1 MAAVMSGAMEFG
13 FVPSET
19 VSALHDLGNWKVR
32 ADAIERLSACVSDL
46 APGGRAALPRINEFV
61 AFLNKLLGDPN
72 FKISLTTLQIW
83 ETLLQKLGK
92 QARPAVEV
100 VVPTLVKKLGDSKS
114 VVKEANMRALNSL
127 YRVLPEDT
135 VHAIFSVYDGG
146 GKFSRERSIP
156 REGPALARLK
166 EDAICAL
173 MRAMLNAD
181 RFPHPDVSN
190 AEIVSRLVAAASANE
205 QGKGFDDSKTDLKRA
220 RATAVEAIA
229 LVHASLGKDET
240 WRLVDN
246 AKNGQGR
253 KECGANL
260 RWQLTT
266 RFEDAR
272 VARLSCEG
280 LIEHC
285 AAAIPPLAA
294 GVKEPIADG
303 GTAKGVKGSSSGS
316 AGSARTAEARVGS
329 SLNLT
334 RRRPA
339 ALSLN
344 ASLDLEPGPPSSS
357 SQRGRLLSKSFGLN
371 SPRGVADGATTRAAS
386 TPSPDHWD
394 EFSSGESSGGS
405 NGALNG
411 PSSRASSRN
420 GGESALGRRAAAA
433 REKAAAA
440 GEKAAGG
447 GVGISGPRATFKTG
461 VAARTGLPGTDGG
474 GRGAKKPGPES
485 EPERPSWLDDVHAAA
500 APVRSKSPPIAGRRA
515 IAAPNS
521 PDSPGKSSAL
531 TGQKLTALKRRQD
544 LNRRSLSRTSSASAL
559 DASDAESDDLAHA
572 GTQPTTRTAGGRRAG
587 QVGAPGPS
595 HSLSRSVPS
604 GAGVGVGVGGG
615 VGGGVSKSGTFSSM
629 MNRSRSREPSPAR
642 GSLAAPRGPGG
653 GGDVGSKD
661 FESGSKGGT
670 FAPGGRKTPTE
681 FGRRGALR
689 QSANGGVDAAG
700 PGVKVGV
707 VDRGSPRK
715 PVGTSGIRSGASTP
729 TRIRSGAS
737 TPTRSRGVADAGA
750 RPLEDGDVE
759 TADLQPLSAPDAAL
773 RKAMA
778 ALATASKAKPKDL
791 DWQAQYEALGNMRRA
806 VVHHSPL
813 VVPAMHNFVL
823 AIIPAIE
830 SLRSATC
837 TLAMKLVREVGQFID
852 SRALEPE
859 LDYLLPTLAKKSGE
873 NTWLGDTAEE
883 IIEDFTRKLT
893 DVRVLAALLPSTK
906 HKNSVVRQKTTW
918 HIEYVLSN
926 ATASTFK
933 GTAANRDLLEKT
945 FVTLIPLCEEGEVN
959 LRALAKRS
967 MCHLHRMLDSAD
979 FDRLLKGLQNEM
991 KAKKVRSVVEKGPPP
1006 LPTSSGGTSRNGFG
1020 TFTPRGRSLNAT
1032 PDRTRPNSRSE
1043 RVDGDLLSQRKFGRR
1058 AGGAAADRQK
1068 DAHAL
1073 DSGRVSPAPLPLA
1086 EPVARKPIAR
1096 GGGGGGGDDGSAK
1109 MMDALRARASIKSS
1123 PQRGPGGSRNG
1134 SPPGGDGGNGGKLLE
1149 ALAPAFVKLKSK
1161 DWTERLDG
1169 LRKLEAVAKRAN
1181 SASFT
1186 ERATTQMFDVMTPT
1200 IGDSNSKVSS
1210 QALETLA
1217 DILPSIRDG
1226 MAPALKTLV
1235 PKLAA
1240 GIGSTNEKVRGAAEE
1255 ACESLVDSV
1264 SPELLAQPF
1273 AHCVTYGVARAKPA
1287 LLHRLAD
1294 VVEAVH
1300 PTKPQLISKHVL
1312 PAAMSTLMNEK
1323 NLEIKAANASLV
1335 ATIARLLGKEA
1346 LLQHA
1351 QAISPAAERKMEQC
1365 LSGK

>member
-1 MAAVMSGAMEFG
+1 MVAVMSGAMEFG

-83 ETLLQKLGK
+83 ETLLEKLGK

-229 LVHASLGKDET
+229 LVRASLGKDET

-272 VARLSCEG
+272 VARLSREG

-285 AAAIPPLAA
+285 AAAAPPLAA
-294 GVKEPIADG
+294 GVKDDG
-303 GTAKGVKGSSSGS
+303 ASASSSS
-316 AGSARTAEARVGS
+316 SSAAAGSARTAGVGS

-344 ASLDLEPGPPSSS
+344 ASLDLEPGSNPSSS
-357 SQRGRLLSKSFGLN
+357 SRGGHSSTLSKSFGLN
-371 SPRGVADGATTRAAS
+371 SPRGVADGGVTRAAS

-405 NGALNG
+405 YGRNG

-433 REKAAAA
+433 REKAAA
-440 GEKAAGG
+440 GAAGG
-447 GVGISGPRATFKTG
+447 ATIRGPRATFKSGGSGG
-461 VAARTGLPGTDGG
+461 VAAKT
-474 GRGAKKPGPES
+474 KKPGP
-485 EPERPSWLDDVHAAA
+485 EPERPSWLDDVHAGA

-515 IAAPNS
+515 VAAPNS
-521 PDSPGKSSAL
+521 PDSPSKSSAL

-544 LNRRSLSRTSSASAL
+544 LNRRSLSRTSSAGAL
-559 DASDAESDDLAHA
+559 DSSA
-572 GTQPTTRTAGGRRAG
+572 
-587 QVGAPGPS
+587 VAPVD
-595 HSLSRSVPS
+595 SLSRSVPS
-604 GAGVGVGVGGG
+604 GAGVGVGGG
-615 VGGGVSKSGTFSSM
+615 VVRDGVSKSGTFSSM

-642 GSLAAPRGPGG
+642 GSLAARGG
-653 GGDVGSKD
+653 GG
-661 FESGSKGGT
+661 ESGSSRPGAAGGT

-700 PGVKVGV
+700 PGVKVGA
-707 VDRGSPRK
+707 VDRSPRK

-737 TPTRSRGVADAGA
+737 TPTRSRGVVDAGA

-759 TADLQPLSAPDAAL
+759 TSDLQPLSAPDAAL

-813 VVPAMHNFVL
+813 VVPVMHNFVL
-823 AIIPAIE
+823 AVIPAIE

-883 IIEDFTRKLT
+883 IVEDFTRKLT

-1043 RVDGDLLSQRKFGRR
+1043 RVDDHLLSQHKFGRHNQR
-1058 AGGAAADRQK
+1058 K
-1068 DAHAL
+1068 DTHAL

-1086 EPVARKPIAR
+1086 EPVARRPIAR
-1096 GGGGGGGDDGSAK
+1096 GGGGGGDDGSAK

-1123 PQRGPGGSRNG
+1123 PQRGSGGSRNG

-1169 LRKLEAVAKRAN
+1169 LRKLEAIAKRAN

-1186 ERATTQMFDVMTPT
+1186 ERATTQMFDAMTPT

-1210 QALETLA
+1210 QALETLT

-1335 ATIARLLGKEA
+1335 SMIARLLGKEA

-1351 QAISPAAERKMEQC
+1351 QAMSPAAERKMEQC
-1365 LSGK
+1365 LSGR

>member
-46 APGGRAALPRINEFV
+46 APGGRAALPRINDFV

-83 ETLLQKLGK
+83 ETLLEKLGK

-272 VARLSCEG
+272 VARLSREG

-285 AAAIPPLAA
+285 AAAPPPLAA

-357 SQRGRLLSKSFGLN
+357 SQRGGLLSKSFGLN

-405 NGALNG
+405 NGRNG

-440 GEKAAGG
+440 GGG
-447 GVGISGPRATFKTG
+447 GGATISGPRATFKTAG
-461 VAARTGLPGTDGG
+461 SGGIAAKT
-474 GRGAKKPGPES
+474 KKPGHS
-485 EPERPSWLDDVHAAA
+485 EPERPSWLDDVHASA

-515 IAAPNS
+515 VAAAPNS
-521 PDSPGKSSAL
+521 PDSPSKSSAL

-544 LNRRSLSRTSSASAL
+544 LNRRSLSRTSSAGGLSQLSQL
-559 DASDAESDDLAHA
+559 DASDAESDTAVERGTRLA
-572 GTQPTTRTAGGRRAG
+572 GRRAAA
-587 QVGAPGPS
+587 VAPPN
-595 HSLSRSVPS
+595 SLSRSVPS
-604 GAGVGVGVGGG
+604 GTGVGVGGG
-615 VGGGVSKSGTFSSM
+615 VVRDGVSKSGTFSSM
-629 MNRSRSREPSPAR
+629 MNKSRSREPSPAR
-642 GSLAAPRGPGG
+642 GSLAARGG
-653 GGDVGSKD
+653 GN
-661 FESGSKGGT
+661 ESGSKGGT

-813 VVPAMHNFVL
+813 VVPVMHNFVL

-1058 AGGAAADRQK
+1058 AGGAAADRRK

-1096 GGGGGGGDDGSAK
+1096 GGGGGGDDGSAK